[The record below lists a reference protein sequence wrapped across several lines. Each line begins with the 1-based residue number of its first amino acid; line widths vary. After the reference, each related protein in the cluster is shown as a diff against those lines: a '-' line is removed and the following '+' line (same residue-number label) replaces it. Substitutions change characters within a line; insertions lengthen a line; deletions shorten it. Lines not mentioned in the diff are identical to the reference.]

1 MLFFHAKEYSTL
13 YCTLLVQ
20 FVHFIFLWCSNI
32 ANISRVHEM
41 LYPWFT
47 VFTIQKVIQS
57 FVFDLSIKNKSNGL
71 SSPYHVVVAIL
82 LVMGGENWS
91 NLIPSRKGWH
101 LACALYF
108 SDVTCVAR
116 AWGRET
122 LGLKSVKCPT
132 MGGKNGPWGL
142 IDYTTIDQ
150 HSASCQNY
158 TMLCWFWGCIDNV
171 EVQSLATFK

>member
-1 MLFFHAKEYSTL
+1 MPRSIQRYIALYWCNSCTSFSYGAPTSLTSPAFMRCYIRDSLF
-13 YCTLLVQ
+13 LL
-20 FVHFIFLWCSNI
+20 F
-32 ANISRVHEM
+32 RK
-41 LYPWFT
+41 
-47 VFTIQKVIQS
+47 KVIQS

-71 SSPYHVVVAIL
+71 FSPYHVVVAIL

-171 EVQSLATFK
+171 EVQSLATLK